1 MPQKMAGPTSAS
13 KRHFLHSPHRFFLG
27 RRARFA
33 QRVAIMQE
41 WYYTRNGQQQGPVN
55 LETLRNMAQDGSL
68 RPDDMVWNSS
78 MTDWVPSGEV
88 DGIFSR
94 SMDHATSPSPALEG
108 GGEALTEIEPGSDP
122 IGIGACVS
130 KGFKLTTENFGGL
143 FLVGLTYIGVMLLVG
158 IVMGMFD
165 AATGMTPPPS
175 DNPFENQGSLINQL
189 VTNLVSIFLSLG
201 ATRIGL
207 NIVDG
212 KAFNT
217 GMLFDGGQFFIR
229 AVIAAI
235 LFTVMMIIVCLPLI
249 ISLFSAH
256 GDFGIVGLVF
266 IPTIVAIIYL
276 SLRFGFYLFAIVDK
290 DLGAIEA
297 LQYSSRITTGQRLI
311 LFGMSFVMGLII
323 IAGLLALIIGV
334 IFAIPV
340 AMLSWVVGYRWLQY
354 GRRVAQ

>member
-1 MPQKMAGPTSAS
+1 M
-13 KRHFLHSPHRFFLG
+13 
-27 RRARFA
+27 
-33 QRVAIMQE
+33 MQE

-94 SMDHATSPSPALEG
+94 SMDHATTPSPAPEG
-108 GGEALTEIEPGSDP
+108 GGEEALTEIEPGGDP

-143 FLVGLTYIGVMLLVG
+143 FLVGLTYVGVMLLVG
-158 IVMGMFD
+158 IVMGIFD
-165 AATGMTPPPS
+165 AATGMSSPLPGEYFK
-175 DNPFENQGSLINQL
+175 NEGSVINQI
-189 VTNLVSIFLSLG
+189 VTNLVSTFLSLG

-212 KAFNT
+212 KAFNA
-217 GMLFDGGQFFIR
+217 GMLFSGGQFFIR

-235 LFTVMMIIVCLPLI
+235 LFTVMIFVACIPLI
-249 ISLFSAH
+249 FCLVGSR
-256 GDFGIVGLVF
+256 GEFGLAALVM
-266 IPTIVAIIYL
+266 IPTLVVIIYL